1 MMDFHFGTF
10 FSYAYSNNFK
20 KVAKRD
26 VVKWLKFA
34 KKESSKIAKRGFPLG
49 NFFAVIAFYRS
60 LLLIFL
66 FVA

>member
-1 MMDFHFGTF
+1 MAL
-10 FSYAYSNNFK
+10 FSVMLIVIILK
-20 KVAKRD
+20 KFAKRD